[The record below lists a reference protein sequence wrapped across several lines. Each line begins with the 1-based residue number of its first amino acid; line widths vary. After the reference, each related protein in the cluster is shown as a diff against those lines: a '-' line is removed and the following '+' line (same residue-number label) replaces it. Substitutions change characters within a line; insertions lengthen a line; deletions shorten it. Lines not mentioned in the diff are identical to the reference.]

1 MSASLSRILVVAAA
15 LLGGATACGIGSSG
29 SSDAPPSVTVGRSS
43 LEVLL
48 EEVGVVEATRV
59 VPITAPF
66 RGTLIYLAETG
77 QMVEVG
83 QDVLVMENEA
93 HITTLEDRLN
103 DLKSIRSEL
112 EASIESLTIA
122 LRSGTLDVDFAES
135 QLAYER
141 ARLEDTN
148 NRMAETAV
156 LLEQN
161 VVPAD
166 DFREA
171 EYRVSSTRLST
182 VTRDLDL
189 RTEAINSETGRTSNL
204 STIERHAVRGARAR
218 RQIDLAQ
225 QRIGASRIQAPVT
238 GMFLRTKRWD
248 WGSQRMV
255 EAKPG
260 DSVREGQPIGEI
272 PDLSTLILRSQIPE
286 GDLHR
291 VAVGQP
297 VRITFDAYDGLRL
310 TGRVTHIGKVAI
322 AREAS
327 AAGALVQAEGYSGQ
341 KVFEITVEFDAPDPR
356 VKPGITAQVSIVL
369 ERHTD
374 VLTVPIEAVRWADG
388 HPVVTVLDGQGV
400 PRSRPVVLG
409 VRNGG
414 RVVVREGL
422 REGELVVRDG
432 APAPRPARPG

>member
-1 MSASLSRILVVAAA
+1 MSAALSRILVVAAA
-15 LLGGATACGIGSSG
+15 LLGGATACGIGASG
-29 SSDAPPSVTVGRSS
+29 SSDAPPAVAIARSN

-66 RGTLIYLAETG
+66 RGMLIHLAETG

-171 EYRVSSTRLST
+171 EFRVSSTRLST

-204 STIERHAVRGARAR
+204 TTIDRHAVRGAQAR

-225 QRIGASRIQAPVT
+225 QRIAASRIQAPVT

-310 TGRVTHIGKVAI
+310 NGRVTNIGKVAI

-327 AAGALVQAEGYSGQ
+327 AAGVLVQAEGYSGQ
-341 KVFEITVEFDAPDPR
+341 KVFEITIAFDAPDPR

-374 VLTVPIEAVRWADG
+374 VLAVPIDAVRWADG
-388 HPVVTVLDGQGV
+388 HPVVTVVDAQGV
-400 PRSRPVVLG
+400 ATSRAVELG

-414 RVVVREGL
+414 RVVVRDGL
-422 REGELVVRDG
+422 REGEMVARDG
-432 APAPRPARPG
+432 AAAVRPGRSG